1 METMPRL
8 RICANV
14 AMAIYMNIIE
24 KYIYP
29 CIEILENAKLLP
41 LMVVEK

>member
-8 RICANV
+8 RICAHLS
-14 AMAIYMNIIE
+14 MAIYMDKIE

-29 CIEILENAKLLP
+29 CIEILENTNFLS
-41 LMVVEK
+41 LMVVE